1 MTRRGVTLPDL
12 PPQDDKSSSDVLR
25 RLAAALE
32 GRYAVERELGRGGMA
47 AVFLARDVKHDREV
61 AIKVLHPE
69 LAASVGAERFERE
82 IRLAAKLQHPHIL
95 GLHDSGVAGELLYY
109 VMPFVKGESLRD
121 RLDREGMLPIDD
133 AVAIGLEVN
142 DALGYAHSQGVIHR
156 DIKPE
161 NVLLSGGHALVAD
174 FGIARAVSPDGAV
187 QKITATGMSM
197 GTPYY
202 MSPEQAGGE
211 VVGPTA
217 DLYSLGCMLYEML
230 AGEPPFTGKN
240 AMQIMA
246 RHAMEQVPSIRI
258 VRSAVPEEVEDAIF
272 AALQKTPA
280 DRPQSAAQFAEYF
293 GLVSGHTA
301 GMRARTTMTR
311 RVPSG
316 PSARL
321 TQQLVPE
328 RPAWWR
334 RPLIIGPSI
343 AALVLALVGA
353 VSWWR
358 EPSHRASVPDANARR
373 VAVLYFDD
381 GSTDHT
387 LGPVA
392 DGLTEELIHS
402 LSSAPS
408 LTVIS
413 QSGVARYR
421 GTSAPADS
429 IARALRAGYL
439 VRGEIEPERDGIRV
453 NVRLSDATG
462 YDITHRSFTVP
473 ARNISLMRD
482 TLALVASDLIRKQLG
497 AEIQL
502 SQQRSETQS
511 SDAWLLLERGEQAQ
525 KNGEAANAKG
535 DTAGLNRDFVLSDSL
550 YNAAQSADAHW
561 AEPSWMRAALAYRRS
576 RLVGS
581 DPTRVR
587 QWINVGLPLADH
599 AIQLDS
605 SSADAYEVRG
615 NLRYWGWLSGI
626 ESDKAQ
632 RDTDLTMARV
642 DLEKSTTLNRNQ
654 AGAWA
659 TLSHLYYQ
667 IPSATNTDVE
677 LAAQHALDADE
688 FLSNANVIYSR
699 LFDASY
705 DLGQFDK
712 ARQLCNV
719 STQRFPNDVHAVRCR
734 LYMLTT
740 RNETPDIAR
749 AWRIADS
756 AAAMVP
762 PAGRV
767 RDQLTE
773 SMLVAAVI
781 ARASK
786 QQPALADS
794 ARRVVQRSLGDATID
809 PTSDL
814 AYFGAFVYTLLG
826 DKDRAIE
833 QIKRYV
839 AASPSRAASLRDDPG
854 WFFRDIAQDP
864 RFHRAVGAP

>member
-1 MTRRGVTLPDL
+1 M
-12 PPQDDKSSSDVLR
+12 R

-32 GRYAVERELGRGGMA
+32 GQYAVERELGRGGMA
-47 AVFLARDVKHDREV
+47 AVFLARDVKHDRDV

-69 LAASVGAERFERE
+69 LAASVGADRFERE

-95 GLHDSGVAGELLYY
+95 GLHDSGVVDDLLYY
-109 VMPFVKGESLRD
+109 VMPFVKGESPRD
-121 RLDREGMLPIDD
+121 RIDREGMLPIDD
-133 AVAIGLEVN
+133 AVAIALEVN

-174 FGIARAVSPDGAV
+174 FGIARAVSPDGSV

-202 MSPEQAGGE
+202 MSPEQASGE

-240 AMQIMA
+240 SMQIMA

-258 VRSAVPEEVEDAIF
+258 VRSAVPEEIEQAIF
-272 AALQKTPA
+272 AALEKTPA
-280 DRPQSAAQFAEYF
+280 DRPQSAAQFAEYL

-311 RVPSG
+311 RATPGMS
-316 PSARL
+316 PRF
-321 TQQLVPE
+321 TQRTVVTEKPV
-328 RPAWWR
+328 WWR
-334 RPLIIGPSI
+334 RPVIIGPGF
-343 AALVLALVGA
+343 AALVLALLGA
-353 VSWWR
+353 MSMWR
-358 EPSHRASVPDANARR
+358 EPRRAPASDANARR

-381 GSTDHT
+381 GSSNHS
-387 LGPVA
+387 LAPVA
-392 DGLTEELIHS
+392 DGLTEELIQS

-413 QSGVARYR
+413 RSGVEPFR
-421 GTSAPADS
+421 GTAAPADS

-439 VRGEIEPERDGIRV
+439 VRGEVERDGDKIRV

-462 YDITHRSFTVP
+462 YDIKHASFVVP
-473 ARNISLMRD
+473 SRDVSLMRD
-482 TLALVASDLIRKQLG
+482 TLAIVTSDLIRKQLG

-502 SQQRSETQS
+502 SQQRSGTRK
-511 SDAWLLLERGEQAQ
+511 SDAWLVLQQGEQRQ
-525 KNGEAANAKG
+525 KNGDAANAKG
-535 DTAGLNRDFVLSDSL
+535 DTAQSNRDFVAADSS
-550 YNAAQSADAHW
+550 YKAAQAADDRW
-561 AEPSWMRAALAYRRS
+561 AQPAWMRAALDYRRS

-581 DPTRVR
+581 DPTLVR
-587 QWINVGLPLADH
+587 KWIEAGIPLAEQ

-605 SSADAYEVRG
+605 TSADAYEVRG
-615 NLRYWGWLSGI
+615 NLRYWGWLSAV
-626 ESDKAQ
+626 ETDKAQ
-632 RDTDLTMARV
+632 RDADLKSARA
-642 DLEKSTTLNRNQ
+642 DLERATTLNRNQ

-667 IPSATNTDVE
+667 LPTTTPTDIE
-677 LAAQHALDADE
+677 LAAQHALEADE
-688 FLSNANVIYSR
+688 FLSNANVILSR
-699 LFDASY
+699 LFDAAY

-712 ARQLCNV
+712 AKQWCNV
-719 STQRFPNDVHAVRCR
+719 SGQRFPGDVRTVRCR

-740 RNETPDIAR
+740 RIEPPDVGR
-749 AWRIADS
+749 AWRLCDS
-756 AAAMVP
+756 AAVMVP
-762 PAGRV
+762 PAGRA

-773 SMLVAAVI
+773 HMLVAAVI

-794 ARRVVQRSLGDATID
+794 ARHVVQRSLGDATID

-826 DKDRAIE
+826 DKDQAIE

-839 AASPSRAASLRDDPG
+839 AASPNRAASMRDDAG
-854 WFFRDIAQDP
+854 WYFHDIAQDP
-864 RFHRAVGAP
+864 RFRRAVSAP